1 MESTLQDH
9 ALCFNQIGG
18 QYRLVGDPH
27 RRAMRYPN
35 CFARIVRGADGEMTG
50 LHINEFWWQ
59 FPAPYQQRIKLNR
72 RR

>member
-1 MESTLQDH
+1 
-9 ALCFNQIGG
+9 
-18 QYRLVGDPH
+18 
-27 RRAMRYPN
+27 MRYPN